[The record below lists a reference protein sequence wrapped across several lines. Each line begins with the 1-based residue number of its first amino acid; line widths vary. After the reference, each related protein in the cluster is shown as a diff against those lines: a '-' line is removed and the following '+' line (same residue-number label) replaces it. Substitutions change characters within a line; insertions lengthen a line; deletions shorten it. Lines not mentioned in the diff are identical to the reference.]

1 MQPLNKKERSKAFWK
16 FFFLFLLCIV
26 LVGTT
31 LFMSI
36 LVPFKQNDQMRNQIS
51 EYQKDHQFSDEFT
64 TKMSII
70 TQKLDSINFNPAKAD
85 LMDSEISGRIDDLY
99 SRVERD
105 SVSHKTFFRN
115 VVLLL
120 RDLRLAKQQIRETSG
135 KDASASELR
144 MQISQLE
151 KDLEDKKSKI
161 LDLETKIH
169 NLVKTN

>member
-1 MQPLNKKERSKAFWK
+1 MQPVNKKERSKAFWK

-26 LVGTT
+26 LIGAT

-36 LVPFKQNDQMRNQIS
+36 LVPFKQNDQMRSQIS
-51 EYQKDHQFSDEFT
+51 EYQKDRQFADEFT
-64 TKMSII
+64 NKMSTIA
-70 TQKLDSINFNPAKAD
+70 QKLDSINFNPTKAD

-105 SVSHKTFFRN
+105 SLPNKPFYRN

-135 KDASASELR
+135 KDASAGEMR

-151 KDLEDKKSKI
+151 KELEDKKSKI